1 MLSDE
6 KKLNLDGPDG
16 FKFYWHDL
24 WEEPKIFSKRQ
35 FGDGSVMIWAGV
47 SSNGCW
53 DIAFISTRENFK
65 NFIQTLERS
74 MVPQFY
80 KFCELNGVFQQ
91 DNVVIH
97 SSKLTKT
104 WFSEKRINLMAWPS
118 RTPDLNLIKNIRAD
132 LARRLY
138 ENRRQFNPIN
148 DFKNAI
154 CECWSSIEPERNS

>member
-1 MLSDE
+1 
-6 KKLNLDGPDG
+6 
-16 FKFYWHDL
+16 
-24 WEEPKIFSKRQ
+24 
-35 FGDGSVMIWAGV
+35 
-47 SSNGCW
+47 
-53 DIAFISTRENFK
+53 
-65 NFIQTLERS
+65 

-138 ENRRQFNPIN
+138 ENRRQFNSIN